1 MILAVAVL
9 NGVIGFIQEGR
20 AEKALEGIA
29 RMLSAA
35 AAVRRDGDWQVVPAE
50 DLAPGDLIR
59 VRAGDRVPADARL
72 LEAANLQV
80 EESAV
85 TGESVGATKGDA
97 RWRPARGWAT
107 GPAWCSPRRSS
118 PPAKASPW

>member
-1 MILAVAVL
+1 LAVAVL

-29 RMLSAA
+29 RMLSAS
-35 AAVRRDGDWQVVPAE
+35 AAVRRGGDWQVVPAE
-50 DLAPGDLIR
+50 DLVPGDVIR

-80 EESAV
+80 EESAL
-85 TGESVGATKGDA
+85 TGEAVSATKQTDPVAAGA
-97 RWRPARGWAT
+97 
-107 GPAWCSPRRSS
+107 
-118 PPAKASPW
+118 